1 MISKTIIKDEEVLKK
16 LQTGVNKLNDAVK
29 NSLGPS
35 GLNIILDKEF
45 FPQITSD
52 GVTAVKEVFLKD
64 RVENMGASIVKEAS
78 VRTSLEAGDGTT
90 TSVVLAN
97 AFINNAIKYVLS
109 GANPMLIKKGI
120 KKAEEIVVDKLKKMS
135 KPVKTLEDVYNV
147 AKISCRD
154 EELAKK
160 LSDAIYG
167 AGKNVAV
174 AIEDSQMNGVE
185 SEIVNGFE
193 IERGFYSP
201 FMATNMNR
209 MEAELKDA
217 RVIIFNQRI
226 TRFQQIAP
234 SLDLCLKNNIKDIL
248 IIANDFD
255 QEVIGNCVV
264 NKSKGI
270 GNFVCIKAPMFYNY
284 TREALEDIAFFTGG
298 EVIDQGFGLEKEP
311 VLEKFGKA
319 DKILVTKDR
328 TTIMAGTED
337 IKEKAQKELMIKE
350 RVEVINEQLEKAKE
364 EISKEQLRKRINK
377 LLAKAI
383 TIKVGCCS
391 GYEQQELKD
400 RIDDAVR
407 AIKSAL
413 DEGIII
419 GGGVSFVNIIDELKP
434 DKNQDINWGI
444 DIVKQSL
451 LEPIKQIAY
460 NSGYTP
466 EIIIEKIKDK
476 KDSEYG
482 FDFSKGEY
490 INMIEK
496 GIIDPLKVVRSA
508 FQNAISVASMLLT
521 ANTAIVLD
529 EEDKPL
535 DKNV

>member
-1 MISKTIIKDEEVLKK
+1 MISKTIVKDEEVLKK
-16 LQTGVNKLNDAVK
+16 LQKGVNQLNDAVK

-35 GLNIILDKEF
+35 GLNIILDKDF

-78 VRTSLEAGDGTT
+78 IKTSLDAGDGTT

-97 AFINNAIKYVLS
+97 ALINNAIKYILS
-109 GANPMLIKKGI
+109 GANPLLIKKGI
-120 KKAEEIVVDKLKKMS
+120 KKAEEFVVERLKKMS
-135 KPVKTLEDVYNV
+135 KEVKSLEDVYNV

-154 EELAKK
+154 EEIAKK
-160 LSDAIYG
+160 LSDVIYN
-167 AGKNVAV
+167 AGKDVAV

-185 SEIVNGFE
+185 SEVVNGFE

-226 TRFQQIAP
+226 TRFQQISP
-234 SLDLCLKNNIKDIL
+234 SLDLCLKNNVKDIL
-248 IIANDFD
+248 IIATDFE
-255 QEVIGNCVV
+255 QEVINNCII

-284 TREALEDIAFFTGG
+284 TREALEDIACFTGG
-298 EVIDQGFGLEKEP
+298 EVIDTGFGLEKEP
-311 VLEKFGKA
+311 VFEKFGKA

-328 TTIMAGTED
+328 TTIFTDIED
-337 IKEKAQKELMIKE
+337 VTLKAQKEIMIQE
-350 RVEVINEQLEKAKE
+350 RVNVINEQIEKAKE
-364 EISKEQLRKRINK
+364 SISKEQLKKRINK

-383 TIKVGCCS
+383 TIKVGCYS

-400 RIDDAVR
+400 RIDDAIR
-407 AIKSAL
+407 AIKSAME
-413 DEGIII
+413 EGVII
-419 GGGVSFVNIIDELKP
+419 GGGVSFVNIISELKP

-451 LEPIKQIAY
+451 LDPIKQIAY

-466 EIIIEKIKDK
+466 EVIIEKILEKKDK
-476 KDSEYG
+476 DLG
-482 FDFSKGEY
+482 FDFSTGEY
-490 INMIEK
+490 VNMIER
-496 GIIDPLKVVRSA
+496 GIIDPLKVVRCA
-508 FQNAISVASMLLT
+508 FQNAISVASILLT
-521 ANTAIVLD
+521 ANTAIVLN

-535 DKNV
+535 DKNI

>member
-1 MISKTIIKDEEVLKK
+1 MSKTIYKDEQVLKK
-16 LQTGVNKLNDAVK
+16 LQTGVNKTNDAIK

-35 GLNIILDKEF
+35 GLNIILEKDY

-64 RVENMGASIVKEAS
+64 KIENMGASLVKEAS

-90 TSVVLAN
+90 SSVVLAN
-97 AFINNAIKYVLS
+97 ALVNNAVKYILS
-109 GANPMLIKKGI
+109 GVNPLLIKKGI
-120 KKAEEIVVDKLKKMS
+120 KKAEEFVVEKLKKMS
-135 KPVKTLEDVYNV
+135 KEVKSLEDVYNV

-160 LSDAIYG
+160 LSDVIYG
-167 AGKNVAV
+167 AGKDVAV

-185 SEIVNGFE
+185 SEVVNGFE

-217 RVIIFNQRI
+217 RVLIFNQRI

-234 SLDLCLKNNIKDIL
+234 SLDLCLKNNVKDIL

-284 TREALEDIAFFTGG
+284 TREALEDIAVFTGG
-298 EVIDQGFGLEKEP
+298 EVIDTGFGLEKEP
-311 VLEKFGKA
+311 VFEKFGKA

-328 TTIMAGTED
+328 TTIVSLPED
-337 IKEKAQKELMIKE
+337 INAKASKEMMIQE
-350 RVEVINEQLEKAKE
+350 RVNMINEQLEKAKE
-364 EISKEQLRKRINK
+364 EISKEQLRKRITK
-377 LLAKAI
+377 LMAKAI

-400 RIDDAVR
+400 RIDDAIR
-407 AIKSAL
+407 AIKSAME
-413 DEGIII
+413 EGVII
-419 GGGVSFVNIIDELKP
+419 GGGVSFVNIIGELKP
-434 DKNQDINWGI
+434 DKNQDIN
-444 DIVKQSL
+444 
-451 LEPIKQIAY
+451 
-460 NSGYTP
+460 
-466 EIIIEKIKDK
+466 
-476 KDSEYG
+476 
-482 FDFSKGEY
+482 
-490 INMIEK
+490 
-496 GIIDPLKVVRSA
+496 
-508 FQNAISVASMLLT
+508 
-521 ANTAIVLD
+521 
-529 EEDKPL
+529 
-535 DKNV
+535 